1 MIETLTDPLISG
13 VLICAVILLCV
24 GLITLRQE
32 NKKKSK

>member
-1 MIETLTDPLISG
+1 MSEALTTPLISG
-13 VLICAVILLCV
+13 VLIYAFLLLCV